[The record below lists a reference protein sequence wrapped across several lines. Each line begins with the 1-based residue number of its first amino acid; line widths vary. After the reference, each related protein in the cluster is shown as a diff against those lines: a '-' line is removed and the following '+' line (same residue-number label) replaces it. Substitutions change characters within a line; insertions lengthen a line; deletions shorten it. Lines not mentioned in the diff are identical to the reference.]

1 MLKKYILLFGLLL
14 IVSAVSNAQDPG
26 TANLT
31 HLWDFEDGTIN
42 DKVGD
47 AHGEFFGVNIFVEE
61 GDLVTVPDGG
71 TLLADSWLNV
81 PGDILDL
88 GSYAEISVVAWF
100 TPDSVNN
107 TNWNTIWFFGDDGA
121 GTGTGSDGMA
131 LQARRGDNHAR
142 FWFTSGS
149 PQGYNTEDG
158 VNDDVN
164 GNYNNNQLYFV
175 VCNVTANGE
184 QGELEMYYDGLLVG
198 TTPMLSDA
206 GTGKDNRIENISP
219 NFGRFCHATYTADI
233 PWVGRIHEIAIYNKA
248 LSVDEVAFLF
258 DKGVV
263 SVEDQNGQLPE
274 TFSLLQ
280 NYPNPF
286 NPGTRISFDL
296 PKESQ
301 VKIKIYD
308 MLGKEVAVLLDEVKP
323 AGRHNIGFDGSKLSS
338 GVYVYKMDTG
348 NQVFSKKMILMK

>member
-31 HLWDFEDGTIN
+31 HLWDFEDGTID

-47 AHGEFFGVNIFVEE
+47 ADGEFSGTNIYVEG
-61 GDLVTVPDGG
+61 GDLISVPDPVLA
-71 TLLADSWLNV
+71 TADSWVEL

-100 TPDSVNN
+100 TPDAVNN
-107 TNWNTIWFFGDDGA
+107 TNWNSIWFFGDNGA
-121 GTGTGSDGMA
+121 GAGTGSDGMA
-131 LQARRGDNHAR
+131 LQARRNDNHAR
-142 FWFTSGS
+142 FWFTSGN
-149 PQGYNTEDG
+149 PAGYNTEDG

-164 GNYNNNQLYFV
+164 GNYNNDQLYFV

-219 NFGRFCHATYTADI
+219 NFGRFCHSTYAADI
-233 PWVGRIHEIAIYNKA
+233 PWAGRIHEIAIYKKA
-248 LSVDEVAFLF
+248 LSVEEVVFLF
-258 DKGVV
+258 DKGLT
-263 SVEDQNGQLPE
+263 SVEDKNAQLPDA
-274 TFSLLQ
+274 FSLSQ

-286 NPGTRISFDL
+286 NPRTTIEFSL
-296 PKESQ
+296 
-301 VKIKIYD
+301 VKSGHTSLVVYD
-308 MLGKEVAVLLDEVKP
+308 MLGKHVATLVNDELE
-323 AGRHNIGFDGSKLSS
+323 AGHHTVNFNASNLSA
-338 GVYVYKMDTG
+338 GVYFYSLNSGD
-348 NQVFSKKMILMK
+348 FSSVKKLILLK

>member
-286 NPGTRISFDL
+286 NPRTTIEFSLAKSGYTSLI
-296 PKESQ
+296 
-301 VKIKIYD
+301 VYD
-308 MLGKEVAVLLDEVKP
+308 ILGKPVATLVNGELQ
-323 AGRHNIGFDGSKLSS
+323 AGYHTINFNASNLSA
-338 GVYVYKMDTG
+338 GVYFYSLNSGD
-348 NQVFSKKMILMK
+348 FSSAKKLILLK